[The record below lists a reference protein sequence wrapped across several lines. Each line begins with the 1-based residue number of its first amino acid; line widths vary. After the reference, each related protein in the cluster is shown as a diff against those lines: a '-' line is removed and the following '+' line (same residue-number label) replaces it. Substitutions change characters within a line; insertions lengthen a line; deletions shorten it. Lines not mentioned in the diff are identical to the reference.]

1 MVWGLPPTSQFVQG
15 VLIWNGLN
23 PHTHDRGLCFR
34 KNLFTQ
40 KRSLPRFKK
49 KFFSIQKM
57 FYIWRVG
64 GFVWID
70 IPLYGKDK
78 IHNIAIQVNIYNSLL
93 INNSYT
99 CNVKPIQ

>member
-1 MVWGLPPTSQFVQG
+1 VGLLVEWVSTITYTIG
-15 VLIWNGLN
+15 VYVLGKI
-23 PHTHDRGLCFR
+23 C
-34 KNLFTQ
+34 
-40 KRSLPRFKK
+40 LPKKGVCPDLKK

-93 INNSYT
+93 INNSYI